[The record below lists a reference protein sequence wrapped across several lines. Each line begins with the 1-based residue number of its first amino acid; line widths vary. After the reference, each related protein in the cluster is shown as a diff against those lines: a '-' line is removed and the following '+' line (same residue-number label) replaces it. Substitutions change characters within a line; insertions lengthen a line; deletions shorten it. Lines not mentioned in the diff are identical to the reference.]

1 MPRDWKGPFSRRL
14 QARAS
19 ERGRRLANRRWEI
32 DRARRQKL
40 ATLTAEQ
47 FPSKIVKR
55 IVVIDQE
62 QTAREAVIWS
72 FDSARSAR
80 QKIRSVLTATLCCL
94 FIACS
99 QRQKTAGL
107 VRAVVQPVEVT
118 VKFPRCRGLSCDGYG
133 CNQAITR
140 LIHSGDMVTVEVT
153 TPAWATVGVER
164 SSNLVHWSPASS
176 WYSNEHGRIMVQ
188 FPANAQ
194 AQFFRVTTEHP

>member
-32 DRARRQKL
+32 DRARRQK
-40 ATLTAEQ
+40 
-47 FPSKIVKR
+47 
-55 IVVIDQE
+55 
-62 QTAREAVIWS
+62 
-72 FDSARSAR
+72 
-80 QKIRSVLTATLCCL
+80 IRSVLAASLCCL

-118 VKFPRCRGLSCDGYG
+118 VKFPRCRGLGCDGYG

-140 LIHSGDMVTVEVT
+140 LTCNGDMVTVEVT
-153 TPAWATVGVER
+153 TPAWATVGVE
-164 SSNLVHWSPASS
+164 SSADLKTWSPASS
-176 WYSNEHGRIMVQ
+176 WYSNEHGRVLVQ
-188 FPANAQ
+188 FPANAP
-194 AQFFRVTTEHP
+194 AQFFRVTTNDGMIDF